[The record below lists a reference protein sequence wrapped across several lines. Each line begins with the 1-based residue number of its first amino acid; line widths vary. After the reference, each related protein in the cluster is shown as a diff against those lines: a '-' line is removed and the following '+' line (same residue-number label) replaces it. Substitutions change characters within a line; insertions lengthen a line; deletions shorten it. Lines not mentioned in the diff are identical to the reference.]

1 MKYNMTYNFSGF
13 IWSPAKNY
21 TDEILEHIHK
31 TFPILHYYT
40 YDFKNKEDFESS
52 VLDIYTTDVIDPNK
66 VKNVKIKNM
75 LNHSFSYTYFKFYI
89 ANPNFKK
96 KQATGNNLSRTVKAI
111 KSGIRAKYNSKIKNY
126 VYDVCIHIS
135 DNFKQTKDI
144 DIIMKKY
151 EKHRQHEFINLKY
164 FLKCNFKNNIFNRA
178 DMLVRKY
185 SIEQYL
191 KNPNYNFNFYN
202 KMQKKRFKRNT
213 MKTFIKLIESL
224 KNGFNK
230 NYPIIC
236 SKNYRIHDG
245 SHRTA
250 WAYYSNR
257 TFIPIK
263 RMSIEA
269 ADYSIKWFIKH
280 NFSKENIDIINN
292 ELVKLTN
299 IYNFM

>member
-1 MKYNMTYNFSGF
+1 MNINKYNFSGF
-13 IWSPAKNY
+13 IWGPAKKFTN
-21 TDEILEHIHK
+21 EILEHINK
-31 TFPILHYYT
+31 KFPVLHYYI
-40 YDFKNKEDFESS
+40 YDFKNKEDFEKS
-52 VLDIYTTDVIDPNK
+52 VLNIYTTDDIDPNK

-89 ANPNFKK
+89 EKPNFRKK
-96 KQATGNNLSRTVKAI
+96 KATGNDLSRVVEAI
-111 KSGIRAKYNSKIKNY
+111 KKEIREKYKSKISNY
-126 VYDVCIHIS
+126 IYDIIIHIS
-135 DNFKQTKDI
+135 DNFEQTKDI

-164 FLKCNFKNNIFNRA
+164 LLKCNFKNDIFNRV

-191 KNPNYNFNFYN
+191 KNPNYKFNFYN
-202 KMQKKRFKRNT
+202 KMQKKRTQKNT

-230 NYPIIC
+230 NYPILC
-236 SKNYRIHDG
+236 SMNYKIHNG

-250 WAYYSNR
+250 WAYFSNR

-263 RMSIEA
+263 CMFKSKS

-280 NFSKENIDIINN
+280 NFSKENIYIINN
-292 ELVKLTN
+292 EIVKLN
-299 IYNFM
+299 QYL